1 MVKKKTQKANLNSIR
16 SQIDAVDQS
25 ILRSLSKRADLVIAA
40 GENKKEVGDK
50 SFYKPEREAQI
61 INSLISQNKSRLDKN
76 HIKNIYKEIISAC
89 FSLEKKIE
97 IFFLGPKGTYSELA
111 AIEHFGKSAK
121 RTSCSDIKQI
131 FLKID
136 EENSFGVVPVENSS
150 EGSVNQTLDCL
161 QSEELTIC
169 GELELSVKHAFLSKS
184 KKLENVHTIFGHE
197 QALSQCRLWLS
208 KKIPNAK
215 AISVESSG
223 IALEKAKRL
232 NNVAAIAHASNAN
245 EFKLNILRRNIEDLK
260 DNTTRF
266 LVIGKINVKK
276 SGKDKTSILIS
287 LDNKPGALSKVLKV
301 FESNKIN
308 LSHIQSRPNKSD
320 KWQYSFF
327 LDFEGHAEDI
337 KVKKLMKK
345 LSSVTQSLKF
355 LGSYPKSY

>member
-1 MVKKKTQKANLNSIR
+1 MVKKKIKKVNLNVIR
-16 SQIDAVDQS
+16 KQIDAVDKS

-40 GENKKEVGDK
+40 GESKKQIGDQ
-50 SFYKPEREAQI
+50 SYYKPDREAQI
-61 INSLISQNKSRLDKN
+61 INALISENKSKLNKN

-111 AIEHFGKSAK
+111 AIDHFGKSAK
-121 RTSCSDIKQI
+121 RTSCSDINQI
-131 FLKID
+131 FLKIN
-136 EENSFGVVPVENSS
+136 EENCFGIVPVENSS

-169 GELELSVKHAFLSKS
+169 GELELSIEHALLSKS
-184 KKLENVHTIFGHE
+184 KKLQNIYSVYGHE

-208 KKIPNAK
+208 RKIPNAK
-215 AISVESSG
+215 LISVESSG
-223 IALEKAKRL
+223 IAIEKAKKS
-232 NNVAAIAHASNAN
+232 NNVAAIAHVSNAY
-245 EFKLNILRRNIEDLK
+245 EFKLKALRKNIEDQK
-260 DNTTRF
+260 NNTTRF
-266 LVIGKINVKK
+266 LIIGKINANK

-320 KWQYSFF
+320 KWQYTFF
-327 LDFEGHAEDI
+327 LDFEGHVEDT
-337 KVKKLMKK
+337 KVKNLLKK
-345 LSSVTQSLKF
+345 LSFVTQTLKL
-355 LGSYPKSY
+355 LGSYPKSI